1 MINDDMEKNFSFD
14 SIGKRM
20 PYRMPENF
28 LQDMEASVMRGIQAG
43 KAGEDEP
50 APATIQASLPLKA
63 NRDHSRFRILFRSA
77 VSAAAVA
84 TLFIVCYNTMRPRPT
99 NGYEDIER
107 AFDNLSSDDQAFMI
121 STYSNDAFASLDDS
135 SEF

>member
-1 MINDDMEKNFSFD
+1 MEKNFSFD

-20 PYRMPENF
+20 PYQMPENF
-28 LQDMEASVMRGIQAG
+28 LQDMEASVMKRIQ
-43 KAGEDEP
+43 AGEDEP
-50 APATIQASLPLKA
+50 APATVQASLPLKA
-63 NRDHSRFRILFRSA
+63 SRDYSRFRILFRST

-84 TLFIVCYNTMRPRPT
+84 TLFIVYYNTMRPKPT

>member
-1 MINDDMEKNFSFD
+1 MNDDMEKNFSFD

-28 LQDMEASVMRGIQAG
+28 LQDMEASVMRGIQVG

-50 APATIQASLPLKA
+50 APATVQASLPLKA
-63 NRDHSRFRILFRSA
+63 SRDHSQFRILFRSA

-99 NGYEDIER
+99 NSYEDIER

-121 STYSNDAFASLDDS
+121 STYSNDTFASLDDN

>member
-28 LQDMEASVMRGIQAG
+28 LQDMEASVMKRIQ
-43 KAGEDEP
+43 AGEDEP
-50 APATIQASLPLKA
+50 APTTVQASLPLKA
-63 NRDHSRFRILFRSA
+63 SRDHSRFRILFRSA
-77 VSAAAVA
+77 VSAAAAV
-84 TLFIVCYNTMRPRPT
+84 TLFLVCYNTMRPKPT

>member
-28 LQDMEASVMRGIQAG
+28 LQDMEASVMKRIQAG
-43 KAGEDEP
+43 EEEP
-50 APATIQASLPLKA
+50 APATVQASLPLKA

-77 VSAAAVA
+77 VSAAAAV
-84 TLFIVCYNTMRPRPT
+84 TLFLVCYNTMRPKPT

>member
-1 MINDDMEKNFSFD
+1 MIDDNMEKNFSFD

-20 PYRMPENF
+20 PYQMPENF
-28 LQDMEASVMRGIQAG
+28 LQDMEASVMKRIQ
-43 KAGEDEP
+43 AGEDEP
-50 APATIQASLPLKA
+50 APATVQASLPLKA
-63 NRDHSRFRILFRSA
+63 SRDYSRFRILFRST

-84 TLFIVCYNTMRPRPT
+84 TLFIVYYNTMRPKPT

>member
-1 MINDDMEKNFSFD
+1 MAAAIS
-14 SIGKRM
+14 
-20 PYRMPENF
+20 RMPENF
-28 LQDMEASVMRGIQAG
+28 LQDMEASVMKRIQ
-43 KAGEDEP
+43 AGEDEP
-50 APATIQASLPLKA
+50 APATVQASLPLKA
-63 NRDHSRFRILFRSA
+63 SRDHSRFRILFRSA

-84 TLFIVCYNTMRPRPT
+84 TLFIVCYNTMRPKPT

>member
-1 MINDDMEKNFSFD
+1 MIDDDMEKNFSFD

-28 LQDMEASVMRGIQAG
+28 LQDMEASVMKRIQ
-43 KAGEDEP
+43 AGEDEP
-50 APATIQASLPLKA
+50 AQATVQASLPLKA
-63 NRDHSRFRILFRSA
+63 SRDHSRFRILFRSA

-84 TLFIVCYNTMRPRPT
+84 TLFIVYYNTMRPKPT

>member
-1 MINDDMEKNFSFD
+1 MIDDDMEKNFSFD

-28 LQDMEASVMRGIQAG
+28 LQDVEASVMKRIQ
-43 KAGEDEP
+43 AGEDEP
-50 APATIQASLPLKA
+50 APATVPLKA
-63 NRDHSRFRILFRSA
+63 SRDHSRFRILFRSA

-84 TLFIVCYNTMRPRPT
+84 TLFIVCYNTMRPKPT
-99 NGYEDIER
+99 NSYEDIER

>member
-1 MINDDMEKNFSFD
+1 MIDDDMEKNFSFD

-28 LQDMEASVMRGIQAG
+28 LQDVEASVMKRIQ
-43 KAGEDEP
+43 AGEDEP
-50 APATIQASLPLKA
+50 APATVQASLPLKA
-63 NRDHSRFRILFRSA
+63 SRDHSRFRILFRSA
-77 VSAAAVA
+77 VSSAAVA
-84 TLFIVCYNTMRPRPT
+84 TLFIVCYNTMRPKPT

>member
-1 MINDDMEKNFSFD
+1 
-14 SIGKRM
+14 M

-28 LQDMEASVMRGIQAG
+28 LQDMEASVMKRIQ
-43 KAGEDEP
+43 AGEDEP
-50 APATIQASLPLKA
+50 APATVQASLPLKA

-84 TLFIVCYNTMRPRPT
+84 TLFIVCYNTMRPKPT
-99 NGYEDIER
+99 NSYKDIER

>member
-1 MINDDMEKNFSFD
+1 MIDDDMEKNFSFD

-28 LQDMEASVMRGIQAG
+28 LQDMEASVMKRIQ
-43 KAGEDEP
+43 AGEDEP
-50 APATIQASLPLKA
+50 APATVQASLPLKA
-63 NRDHSRFRILFRSA
+63 SRDHSRFRILFRSA
-77 VSAAAVA
+77 VSAAAAV
-84 TLFIVCYNTMRPRPT
+84 TLFLVCYNTMRPKPT

-121 STYSNDAFASLDDS
+121 STYNNDAFASLDDS

>member
-1 MINDDMEKNFSFD
+1 MIDDDMEKNFSFD

-28 LQDMEASVMRGIQAG
+28 LQDMEASVMKRIQAG
-43 KAGEDEP
+43 EEEP
-50 APATIQASLPLKA
+50 APATVQASLPLKA
-63 NRDHSRFRILFRSA
+63 NRDHSRFRILFRTA
-77 VSAAAVA
+77 VSAAAAV

-99 NGYEDIER
+99 NSYEDIER